1 MINNQ
6 HYPIKESRRAGM
18 LLAATAGFIDSYTF
32 SVHDMRFASFQSGN
46 LLQVG
51 LNIAS
56 GKWLHAAIYFWPVFA
71 FLLGSAFN
79 QILKVYT
86 NKSHRSHTLAALI
99 VECLGLLLVAIL
111 ELQSVSDNIILP
123 LLAFFMAIQADTFN
137 KIHGMAYMTILSTG
151 NLRTFSSGVTNWLIQ
166 HDEMALRRAV
176 RIGPVILAFLFS
188 AIIAYFAMQFLQ
200 QAALFIAPLFLI
212 GVIILINREEK
223 FAKSVDTTTNIH

>member
-51 LNIAS
+51 LNIAG
-56 GKWLHAAIYFWPVFA
+56 GKWLHATIYFWPVLA

-86 NKSHRSHTLAALI
+86 NKSHQSHTLAALI

-111 ELQSVSDNIILP
+111 ELQSVSANIILP

-151 NLRTFSSGVTNWLIQ
+151 NLRTFSSGVTNWLIY
-166 HDEMALRRAV
+166 HDEMALRQAV
-176 RIGPVILAFLFS
+176 RVGPVILAFLFS

-212 GVIILINREEK
+212 GVIILINREGK